1 MGVESRRVAEPLGSV
16 ATPIVRGPLRFNG
29 GPPWGLRQQPGGSV
43 GRVKLVSTLVAPSAA
58 SRNKIYQVRRT
69 VCIVAERPGSLTAF
83 TTLWYILHLKLH
95 HRPSIFDSYILFL
108 NFLFYCLFY
117 HYSYY
122 LFIDFFYNLVLIQK
136 TNDSCLSVKWGNRD
150 YTKVII

>member
-58 SRNKIYQVRRT
+58 SRNKIYQQSVNANLT
-69 VCIVAERPGSLTAF
+69 VVTRIREIR
-83 TTLWYILHLKLH
+83 
-95 HRPSIFDSYILFL
+95 
-108 NFLFYCLFY
+108 
-117 HYSYY
+117 
-122 LFIDFFYNLVLIQK
+122 
-136 TNDSCLSVKWGNRD
+136 NDAMEVE
-150 YTKVII
+150 